1 MSVKNY
7 YYLDASVLL
16 EEDFYTIAEELWRTV
31 PDICFVID
39 EDIYREINN
48 YRALGNVEEALML
61 ESYVNLFAT
70 LGSALQVSTE
80 GGFDATA
87 LSPLTK
93 EHLFILTQ
101 RQKLVDNFA
110 DLGEGATFLHLVD
123 GKPVPFP
130 RGMNEN
136 GAAFCPDKD
145 FYVTPFDGDKVD
157 YVYSPRYGYLK
168 LDKSKEY
175 SGGEGVC
182 YRTYNGLFCKLY
194 YKKHITYVN
203 YKKLQAMV
211 DMGCSMPFISWPLDI
226 LYYRNQFV
234 GYVMDELNDTR
245 SVDELRDDN
254 FSGFRVLDRFI
265 IVRNFLRTIEYL
277 HGRDILVGDM
287 KLDNILV
294 KPNADVYLIDAGSF
308 QVGDYACN
316 VCHAE
321 YTERIYTGD
330 DLKHILRS
338 VREEYFPI
346 NKIIFEILMMKG
358 PFYSKD
364 NTEIDGNGSRDFTYP
379 MTPPVAGERLPYY
392 LKVWYAL
399 SPTMREYFYRY
410 FVEGKVTYVS
420 EWLRELE
427 LYIMSKEQAMAN
439 RTQNNDKGE

>member
-1 MSVKNY
+1 MSKKNY

-16 EEDFYTIAEELWRTV
+16 EEDFYQTVQEYCRTV
-31 PDICFVID
+31 PDLAFVLD
-39 EDIYREINN
+39 GGIYHEIES
-48 YRALGNVEEALML
+48 YRSLGRVEEALTL
-61 ESYVNLFAT
+61 ENFINLFAA
-70 LGSALQVSTE
+70 LGIALQVDTA
-80 GGFDATA
+80 GGFDPSA
-87 LSPLTK
+87 LAPLAQ
-93 EHLFILTQ
+93 ENLFVVTQ
-101 RQKLVDNFA
+101 QQKLVDNFGE
-110 DLGEGATFLHLVD
+110 LGESVTFLHVVQ
-123 GKPVPFP
+123 GRPVPFP
-130 RGMNEN
+130 RGISEN
-136 GAAFCPDKD
+136 GAAFCPDRD
-145 FYVTPFDGDKVD
+145 IYVNPFDGEKVD

-168 LDKSKEY
+168 LDKSKAF

-194 YKKHITYVN
+194 FKKHITYVN

-211 DMGCSMPFISWPLDI
+211 DMGCSMPYISWPLDI

-234 GYVMDELNDTR
+234 GYVMEELSDTR
-245 SVDELRDDN
+245 SVDDLRDDN
-254 FSGFRVLDRFI
+254 FSGFRILDRFV
-265 IVRNFLRTIEYL
+265 IVRNFLKIIEYL

-294 KPNADVYLIDAGSF
+294 KPNGDVYLIDAGSF

-364 NTEIDGNGSRDFTYP
+364 NTEIDGTGSRDFTYP
-379 MTPPVAGERLPYY
+379 MEFPAEGAAALPYHY
-392 LKVWYAL
+392 KMWFAL
-399 SPTMREYFYRY
+399 SPAMRQYFYRY
-410 FVEGKVTYVS
+410 FTEGKVTYVS
-420 EWLRELE
+420 EWLRELD
-427 LYIMSKEQAMAN
+427 LYIMAKQKAAAKRAQAEQ
-439 RTQNNDKGE
+439 